1 MDKNCKIHYSGY
13 DNYSKKSISLQN
25 ESRIKA
31 AKLKGE
37 TTKGDNHHKN
47 QCKSVPD
54 TINNDIHGVHSTLCK
69 KFTLI
74 LAGDDNESQG
84 NSSRGSQWQPGTSK
98 AAWVYPNVCKICN
111 KGRITYQRIKVYP
124 KPLTTYD
131 AF

>member
-1 MDKNCKIHYSGY
+1 M
-13 DNYSKKSISLQN
+13 
-25 ESRIKA
+25 
-31 AKLKGE
+31 
-37 TTKGDNHHKN
+37 
-47 QCKSVPD
+47 
-54 TINNDIHGVHSTLCK
+54 HSTPCYK

-84 NSSRGSQWQPGTSK
+84 NPSRGSQRQPGTSK

-124 KPLTTYD
+124 KPLTIYD